1 MDTHS
6 ARLMPRHASEQ
17 RPLAYPTMP
26 GRPDMMAKVV
36 AARGQ
41 RVLERLAERTAHH
54 LDDPLVG
61 ETARAT
67 RAQLEKFNPMLMPLL
82 NYLLRNKNRGDER
95 HREAYVSGD
104 VSFVI

>member
-1 MDTHS
+1 MNSTMTDS
-6 ARLMPRHASEQ
+6 ARSYDPIPADPASLRE
-17 RPLAYPTMP
+17 R
-26 GRPDMMAKVV
+26 VV
-36 AARGQ
+36 VEVHVLVARGQ

-54 LDDPLVG
+54 LDDLLVG

-95 HREAYVSGD
+95 HRESYVSGD